1 MQIHASTQPIPD
13 DLPDW
18 RRREVERTRE
28 RLQGRTHWRTA
39 DGRTDFSDETMVVRW
54 KESGKTVP
62 PHVFEDAFMN
72 VPSEQEDEHKRE
84 RDEALDAYRTAQE
97 ERTPEEVA
105 AQRRRARSAHGP
117 GVELVNVVTGER
129 FTT

>member
-1 MQIHASTQPIPD
+1 MQINASTQPIPD
-13 DLPDW
+13 DLPDG
-18 RRREVERTRE
+18 RRREVKRTRE
-28 RLQGRTHWRTA
+28 RLQDRTHWRTA

-54 KESGKTVP
+54 TESGKAVP

-72 VPSEQEDEHKRE
+72 VPSGQEDEFRRE
-84 RDEALDAYRTAQE
+84 QDEALDAHRTAQE
-97 ERTPEEVA
+97 ERTPEEIE
-105 AQRRRARSAHGP
+105 AQRRRARSTHGP